1 MIPSAGQ
8 GDESRSFV
16 RTGNDLA
23 ELSSIL
29 YFVAFCLQI
38 HVIIEQPLCSC
49 LPLFASMKLALYYS
63 SSRRYIT
70 YMGTLVVNS
79 CILFL
84 FLGILNILNQKQLP
98 IADFQS
104 Q

>member
-1 MIPSAGQ
+1 M
-8 GDESRSFV
+8 

-38 HVIIEQPLCSC
+38 HVIIEHPLCSC

-63 SSRRYIT
+63 SSRRHIT
-70 YMGTLVVNS
+70 YMGTLVDALTACV
-79 CILFL
+79 CFVCFGGFTKLIEPKAIAHCQF
-84 FLGILNILNQKQLP
+84 QK
-98 IADFQS
+98 
-104 Q
+104 

>member
-1 MIPSAGQ
+1 M
-8 GDESRSFV
+8 

-70 YMGTLVVNS
+70 YMGTLVDAIS
-79 CILFL
+79 CILVL
-84 FLGILNILNQKQLP
+84 FWGYLIY
-98 IADFQS
+98 
-104 Q
+104 

>member
-1 MIPSAGQ
+1 M
-8 GDESRSFV
+8 

-63 SSRRYIT
+63 SSRRYVT
-70 YMGTLVVNS
+70 YMGTLVGAMAAYCF
-79 CILFL
+79 CIGGYL
-84 FLGILNILNQKQLP
+84 IY
-98 IADFQS
+98 
-104 Q
+104 